1 MKDFSKILKQAENLD
16 ATTRKTE
23 IVYSSA
29 KVLSAL
35 LSEESGSEAVT
46 ALLSEESGAEAVT
59 ALVSF
64 IIGATADGGKI
75 NEREYL
81 SIYPALV
88 TAFGPGYDFYSV
100 KHSFDGLIATKRVM
114 RENVSTLTA
123 ALASTSEITLDDLV
137 LLYALILTPTFG
149 KLSLK
154 HKAHLARLTLKPTGK
169 ASKA

>member
-23 IVYSSA
+23 IIYGSA

-35 LSEESGSEAVT
+35 LN
-46 ALLSEESGAEAVT
+46 EESGAEAVN

-81 SIYPALV
+81 AIYPALV
-88 TAFGPGYDFYSV
+88 TAFGPSYDFYSV

-114 RENVSTLTA
+114 RENVSALTA
-123 ALASTSEITLDDLV
+123 ALRITSEITLDDV
-137 LLYALILTPTFG
+137 ISLYALILTPTFG

-154 HKAHLARLTLKPTGK
+154 HKAHLARLTLKPT
-169 ASKA
+169 SKAGK

>member
-1 MKDFSKILKQAENLD
+1 MKNVTKISQKTEYLD

-35 LSEESGSEAVT
+35 LSEESG
-46 ALLSEESGAEAVT
+46 AEAVN

-64 IIGATADGGKI
+64 IIGATTDGGKI

-81 SIYPALV
+81 AIYPSLV
-88 TAFGPGYDFYSV
+88 TAFGPGFDFYSV
-100 KHSFDGLIATKRVM
+100 KRSFDGLIVTKRII
-114 RENVSTLTA
+114 RGNVATIVSVLKDSA
-123 ALASTSEITLDDLV
+123 EITLDDV
-137 LLYALILTPTFG
+137 LELCLLILTPTLG

-154 HKAHLARLTLKPTGK
+154 HKAHLARLTHSPK
-169 ASKA
+169 SRDN

>member
-1 MKDFSKILKQAENLD
+1 MKNVTKISKKTEYLD

-23 IVYSSA
+23 IVYGSA

-35 LSEESGSEAVT
+35 LSEESGSEAVN
-46 ALLSEESGAEAVT
+46 

-81 SIYPALV
+81 AIYPALV

-100 KHSFDGLIATKRVM
+100 KHSFDGLIATKRII
-114 RENVSTLTA
+114 RQSVSTLSA
-123 ALASTSEITLDDLV
+123 ALRITSEITLDDV
-137 LLYALILTPTFG
+137 ISLYALILTPTFS

-154 HKAHLARLTLKPTGK
+154 HKAHLARLTLKPTSKAGK
-169 ASKA
+169 A

>member
-35 LSEESGSEAVT
+35 LSEESG
-46 ALLSEESGAEAVT
+46 AEAVN

-81 SIYPALV
+81 AIYPALV

-123 ALASTSEITLDDLV
+123 ALALTSEITLDDV
-137 LLYALILTPTFG
+137 IELYALILTPTFG

-154 HKAHLARLTLKPTGK
+154 LKLPLARLTLKPTEKTGK
-169 ASKA
+169 

>member
-46 ALLSEESGAEAVT
+46 AL
-59 ALVSF
+59 VSF

-81 SIYPALV
+81 AIYPALV

-114 RENVSTLTA
+114 RENVSALTA
-123 ALASTSEITLDDLV
+123 ALALTSEITLDDLV

-149 KLSLK
+149 KLPLK
-154 HKAHLARLTLKPTGK
+154 LKLPLARLTLKPAGK
-169 ASKA
+169 AGK

>member
-35 LSEESGSEAVT
+35 LSEESG
-46 ALLSEESGAEAVT
+46 AEAVN

-81 SIYPALV
+81 AIYPALV

-100 KHSFDGLIATKRVM
+100 KRAFDGLIATKRVM

-123 ALASTSEITLDDLV
+123 ALRITSEITLDDV
-137 LLYALILTPTFG
+137 ISLYALILTPTFS

-154 HKAHLARLTLKPTGK
+154 HKAHLARLTLKPTRKAGK
-169 ASKA
+169 

>member
-35 LSEESGSEAVT
+35 LSEESGSEAVN
-46 ALLSEESGAEAVT
+46 

-64 IIGATADGGKI
+64 IIGSTSDASGKI

-81 SIYPALV
+81 AIYPALV
-88 TAFGPGYDFYSV
+88 TAFGPSYDFYSV

-114 RENVSTLTA
+114 RENVSALTA
-123 ALASTSEITLDDLV
+123 ALALTSEITLDDLV

-149 KLSLK
+149 KLPLK
-154 HKAHLARLTLKPTGK
+154 LKLPLARLTLKPTGK
-169 ASKA
+169 TRKA

>member
-35 LSEESGSEAVT
+35 LSEESG
-46 ALLSEESGAEAVT
+46 AEVVN

-64 IIGATADGGKI
+64 IIGATADAGKI

-81 SIYPALV
+81 AIYPALV

-123 ALASTSEITLDDLV
+123 ALALTSEITLDDLV

-149 KLSLK
+149 KLPLK
-154 HKAHLARLTLKPTGK
+154 LKLPLARLTLKPTGK
-169 ASKA
+169 TGKEGK

>member
-1 MKDFSKILKQAENLD
+1 MKNVTKISKKTEYLD

-23 IVYSSA
+23 IVYGSA

-35 LSEESGSEAVT
+35 LSEESG
-46 ALLSEESGAEAVT
+46 AEAVN

-81 SIYPALV
+81 AIYPALV
-88 TAFGPGYDFYSV
+88 TAFGPGFDFYSV
-100 KHSFDGLIATKRVM
+100 KRSFDGLIVTKRII
-114 RENVSTLTA
+114 RGNVATIVSVLKDSA
-123 ALASTSEITLDDLV
+123 EITLDDV
-137 LLYALILTPTFG
+137 LELCLLILTPTLG

-169 ASKA
+169 TGKCV

>member
-1 MKDFSKILKQAENLD
+1 MKNVTKISQKTEYLD

-35 LSEESGSEAVT
+35 LSEESG
-46 ALLSEESGAEAVT
+46 AEAVN

-64 IIGATADGGKI
+64 IIGATTDGGKI

-81 SIYPALV
+81 AIYPALV
-88 TAFGPGYDFYSV
+88 TAFGPGFDFYSV
-100 KHSFDGLIATKRVM
+100 KRTFDGLIVTKRII
-114 RENVSTLTA
+114 RGNVATIVS
-123 ALASTSEITLDDLV
+123 ALKDSAEITLDDV
-137 LLYALILTPTFG
+137 LELCLLILTPTLG

-154 HKAHLARLTLKPTGK
+154 HKAHLARLTHSPK
-169 ASKA
+169 SRDN

>member
-1 MKDFSKILKQAENLD
+1 MKNVTKISKKTEYLD

-23 IVYSSA
+23 IIYGSA

-35 LSEESGSEAVT
+35 LSEESG
-46 ALLSEESGAEAVT
+46 AEAVN

-81 SIYPALV
+81 AIYPALV

-100 KHSFDGLIATKRVM
+100 KRVFDGLIATKRVM
-114 RENVSTLTA
+114 RENVSALTA
-123 ALASTSEITLDDLV
+123 ALALTSEITLDDV
-137 LLYALILTPTFG
+137 ISLYALILTPTFG

-169 ASKA
+169 AGKTEK

>member
-35 LSEESGSEAVT
+35 LSEESG
-46 ALLSEESGAEAVT
+46 AEAVN

-64 IIGATADGGKI
+64 IIGATADEGKI

-81 SIYPALV
+81 AIYPALV

-100 KHSFDGLIATKRVM
+100 KRAFDGLIATKRII
-114 RENVSTLTA
+114 RGNVATLSA
-123 ALASTSEITLDDLV
+123 ALALTSEITLDDLV

-154 HKAHLARLTLKPTGK
+154 HKAHLARLTLKPTRKAGK
-169 ASKA
+169 

>member
-35 LSEESGSEAVT
+35 LSEENGSEAVN
-46 ALLSEESGAEAVT
+46 

-81 SIYPALV
+81 AIYPALV

-100 KHSFDGLIATKRVM
+100 KHSFDGLIATKRII
-114 RENVSTLTA
+114 RQSVSTLTA
-123 ALASTSEITLDDLV
+123 ALALTSEITLDDLV
-137 LLYALILTPTFG
+137 LLYALILTPTLG
-149 KLSLK
+149 KLPLK
-154 HKAHLARLTLKPTGK
+154 LKLPLARLTLKPTGK
-169 ASKA
+169 AGK

>member
-35 LSEESGSEAVT
+35 LSEESG
-46 ALLSEESGAEAVT
+46 AEAVN

-81 SIYPALV
+81 TIYPALV
-88 TAFGPGYDFYSV
+88 TAFGPGYDFYSL
-100 KHSFDGLIATKRVM
+100 KRSFDGLIATKRII
-114 RENVSTLTA
+114 RQSVSTLSA
-123 ALASTSEITLDDLV
+123 ALRITSEITLDDV
-137 LLYALILTPTFG
+137 ISLYALILTPTFD

-169 ASKA
+169 TGKTGK